1 MKTHSLPSKKILLVD
16 DDPDFVE
23 ATKAVLEGTYQVVT
37 AYNGNEG
44 LEKVESERP
53 DLILLDLM
61 MPEKDGFRLC
71 KELKGNPKYADIPV
85 LVLTALSE
93 KLTETRYAVSMGLE
107 LELEDYVDKPISP
120 QELLERVRD
129 HLGE

>member
-1 MKTHSLPSKKILLVD
+1 MSKKILLVD

-23 ATKAVLEGTYQVVT
+23 ATRAVLESAYQVVT
-37 AYNGNEG
+37 ARNGKEG
-44 LEKVESERP
+44 LEKVESEGP

-85 LVLTALSE
+85 LVLTAISGE
-93 KLTETRYAVSMGLE
+93 FTQTRYAVAMGLE
-107 LELEDYVDKPISP
+107 LESEDYVDKPIPP